1 MMFGGLEG
9 AFFGD
14 EEIFEVD
21 SGKLADVEVFAL
33 SSEFVGECE
42 CEFGVVGLLGLG
54 ECLFCL
60 VTDSRV
66 CDVEKMMMGV
76 EAR

>member
-21 SGKLADVEVFAL
+21 SGELTDVEVFAF
-33 SSEFVGECE
+33 SSEFVG
-42 CEFGVVGLLGLG
+42 
-54 ECLFCL
+54 
-60 VTDSRV
+60 
-66 CDVEKMMMGV
+66 
-76 EAR
+76 